1 MGFTLPGYGG
11 QTTGTGFSTGI
22 NWGQPGMGPALSYTA
37 PAAPA
42 GVTAPAVPGTAG
54 TQINLQSLT
63 DMEQNGATADGKGIL
78 GWLGQNATPL
88 KDATSILGGL
98 SQIWGGFQA
107 AKAAKDQLNFAKT
120 SFNTNLANQIKSY
133 NTALEDRLRAR
144 ASATGASEQE
154 VQAQISANRL

>member
-1 MGFTLPGYGG
+1 MAFTLPGLSG
-11 QTTGTGFSTGI
+11 QTSGTGFSTGI
-22 NWGQPGMGPALSYTA
+22 NWGQPGMGPALSYAA
-37 PAAPA
+37 PAAPVGA
-42 GVTAPAVPGTAG
+42 VAPPAVAPLAPTIPGVTPPNQGENAG
-54 TQINLQSLT
+54 
-63 DMEQNGATADGKGIL
+63 GIM

-144 ASATGASEQE
+144 ASATGTTEQE
-154 VQAQISANRL
+154 IQSQISANKL